1 MGRSVCGTKAFVQ
14 FAVAQ
19 NMISFADLPLAMDP
33 LWLNRVKPGTF
44 GGQQASQDEHTLA
57 SLLDRLIVGALPS
70 ANHLTLV
77 PGGVV
82 PDQDENRDRL

>member
-1 MGRSVCGTKAFVQ
+1 ML
-14 FAVAQ
+14 
-19 NMISFADLPLAMDP
+19 SFGDLPLAMDP

-44 GGQQASQDEHTLA
+44 GGPQARQDAHPLA
-57 SLLDRLIVGALPS
+57 SLLDRLIVAAQPG